1 MRIVTVVVGSL
12 MLLGAGPALAHD
24 HAQESGNGHDGCC
37 CQHGQHHAKAAKA
50 QPPSDKT
57 AKPTDQT
64 APKADQKSAPPADK
78 K

>member
-1 MRIVTVVVGSL
+1 MRIATVLVGTL

-24 HAQESGNGHDGCC
+24 HGQGNGHDGCC
-37 CQHGQHHAKAAKA
+37 CQHGEHHAKAAKA

-57 AKPTDQT
+57 AKPTPET